1 MNTHTHLYNWQKL
14 YVGTLIAAAFSIAL
28 TVTAVGVFAVETNPL
43 VSWFVA
49 RVPHFLHDLGVI
61 DISNPASMSPASVGW
76 GLISMVGICSVPA
89 AFKIFEVAG
98 DLADDWGMRAR
109 WTGGL
114 SIFLFHALNAV
125 NDAVTVAVGFDA
137 SAGFV
142 WGFRPIVYGAIAAT
156 TGIFVFREA
165 GWRPH
170 VPSFAGRPEASEVSA
185 VVLIGLLVLSSAAVP
200 AAAVIDDNSSHDQ
213 TLEMETSKSDV
224 VAANPGEKVT
234 EIPGSFSAS
243 TPFSKEGEIIYT
255 PGGSATVGAYNL
267 ETDSFV
273 WNSSTN
279 SPQATA
285 PAITD
290 ELVIAGTQSDEIHAF
305 HKENGTLAWSY
316 TVGADMDSS
325 PQLSDDGSTVVFG
338 SNTNNATALNTADGS
353 VAWKFETGGAIKLS
367 TTIVNGTAYVAS
379 QDNTLYA
386 LSVSSGNKEWEY
398 TLPDTPGTS
407 PVVHNDSIY
416 IGFGSFSA
424 GTLEAVYKNGTS
436 KWSKNI
442 EVTGTPTVKD
452 GVIYVGDNNGNLNAL
467 DTSDGGNIW
476 TKSYTGNVGG
486 ATIANGTVYA
496 NARDYFV
503 AVDAITGDEK
513 WKNAGDYGSALV
525 SDGVAYAY
533 NNSRSSIVGFATDHA
548 GDSNGARMLHNVEH
562 SLVSASSG
570 GSASTVSVLVRD
582 QNGDPV
588 SNATVE
594 VVGVDYSNIA
604 AGSSQTLNDRA
615 NELLDEAKNPLPGS
629 WDADLNLLG
638 SSGPFEADA
647 NVVAVHN
654 AEDVA
659 KAPWVDSADLSQ
671 PRLRIEAGQEVM
683 LSVWDPTASGPG
695 LLGHEY
701 NSQLPG
707 VHKEE
712 ATIVVEQLT
721 PSGEVKRTM
730 RFDTDKTLGAGAL
743 DPDRFNYADVSLSR
757 GFYRVSPASS
767 DVSYTIVV
775 GSPSA
780 MAAEITQ
787 NLKTEADQLTERA
800 KEIRDRFQNNKF
812 TRKTVTTNAS
822 GEFTVSLGSSVKT
835 VSVTAYKTP
844 RGMGPNATRADIR
857 EWYNAMLFN
866 PSEQAGS
873 LTGLTVDY
881 QDGFTRSDANLTTEA
896 NLSEV
901 VPAFY
906 LPDGATTVDVP
917 TNDTVSV
924 DVFETTVPEYAD
936 ANITSN
942 RSEWLRDLLANRTQ
956 RLDELFSQLNAS
968 RERYQELF
976 GQYKNLSAQNEEFRQ
991 RVRDL
996 LEARTGNRTINISTN
1011 ESTEK
1016 LRERLD
1022 AVHTALSELKNQF
1035 EANTTTDVGAETVSA
1050 TADFP
1055 FELSK
1060 DALAV
1065 RAQLSNGTTRTVS
1078 DEYITLDDGVPG
1090 VGGTSVRVTDY
1101 PLGDA
1106 ASGQII
1112 FDVVSSEGIGSFRTD
1127 AISNPTVSAS
1137 APDVPSVRASTMS
1150 PTPDE
1155 RVTITLNPAEDST
1168 FENLTAFSA
1177 RYVANGTTIA
1187 NADRLSQRKGA
1198 VTPKCACKVQVRLT
1212 YTETAD
1218 NEFVRTFV
1226 LRGVERAS
1234 KQPPSIRAQSD
1245 ATGVW
1250 ALVSD
1255 GLQAGDV
1262 SKTGS
1267 GLNYV
1272 AVIKQDAD
1280 APSSIHAYTAGVS
1293 SGANSELD
1301 LRIVRGENRETVR
1314 TRTSVTFHTESL
1326 QDGALAYRGQPASLN
1341 PFAND
1346 GTPLRDGSKAGS
1358 VVTKDSHATIET
1370 YTEADGSV
1378 TISISNSPG
1387 FFESLIWDA
1396 TALGIPFLMAGF
1408 SGATMAGG
1416 IVITPVGLLAFL
1428 RRRRGDTE

>member
-1 MNTHTHLYNWQKL
+1 
-14 YVGTLIAAAFSIAL
+14 
-28 TVTAVGVFAVETNPL
+28 VEL
-43 VSWFVA
+43 
-49 RVPHFLHDLGVI
+49 
-61 DISNPASMSPASVGW
+61 
-76 GLISMVGICSVPA
+76 
-89 AFKIFEVAG
+89 
-98 DLADDWGMRAR
+98 
-109 WTGGL
+109 
-114 SIFLFHALNAV
+114 
-125 NDAVTVAVGFDA
+125 
-137 SAGFV
+137 
-142 WGFRPIVYGAIAAT
+142 
-156 TGIFVFREA
+156 
-165 GWRPH
+165 
-170 VPSFAGRPEASEVSA
+170 
-185 VVLIGLLVLSSAAVP
+185 
-200 AAAVIDDNSSHDQ
+200 
-213 TLEMETSKSDV
+213 
-224 VAANPGEKVT
+224 
-234 EIPGSFSAS
+234 
-243 TPFSKEGEIIYT
+243 
-255 PGGSATVGAYNL
+255 
-267 ETDSFV
+267 
-273 WNSSTN
+273 
-279 SPQATA
+279 
-285 PAITD
+285 
-290 ELVIAGTQSDEIHAF
+290 
-305 HKENGTLAWSY
+305 
-316 TVGADMDSS
+316 
-325 PQLSDDGSTVVFG
+325 
-338 SNTNNATALNTADGS
+338 
-353 VAWKFETGGAIKLS
+353 
-367 TTIVNGTAYVAS
+367 
-379 QDNTLYA
+379 
-386 LSVSSGNKEWEY
+386 
-398 TLPDTPGTS
+398 
-407 PVVHNDSIY
+407 
-416 IGFGSFSA
+416 
-424 GTLEAVYKNGTS
+424 
-436 KWSKNI
+436 
-442 EVTGTPTVKD
+442 
-452 GVIYVGDNNGNLNAL
+452 
-467 DTSDGGNIW
+467 
-476 TKSYTGNVGG
+476 
-486 ATIANGTVYA
+486 
-496 NARDYFV
+496 
-503 AVDAITGDEK
+503 
-513 WKNAGDYGSALV
+513 
-525 SDGVAYAY
+525 
-533 NNSRSSIVGFATDHA
+533 
-548 GDSNGARMLHNVEH
+548 
-562 SLVSASSG
+562 
-570 GSASTVSVLVRD
+570 
-582 QNGDPV
+582 
-588 SNATVE
+588 
-594 VVGVDYSNIA
+594 VGVDYSNIA
-604 AGSSQTLNDRA
+604 VGSSQTLKDRA
-615 NELLDEAKNPLPGS
+615 NELLDDAKDPLPES
-629 WDADLNLLG
+629 WNPNRQLVDGGGL
-638 SSGPFEADA
+638 FESADA

-707 VHKEE
+707 VHKED

-743 DPDRFNYADVSLSR
+743 DPDRFSYAEASLSR

-767 DVSYTIVV
+767 DVAYTIVV

-787 NLKTEADQLTERA
+787 SLETKAGQLTERA
-800 KEIRDRFQNNKF
+800 QEIRDRFQNNKF

-822 GEFTVSLGSSVKT
+822 GEFTVSLGSNVKT

-866 PSEQAGS
+866 PAEQAGS
-873 LTGLTVDY
+873 LTGLSIDY

-917 TNDTVSV
+917 TNDTVTV

-936 ANITSN
+936 ANITTN
-942 RSEWLRDLLANRTQ
+942 RTEWLRDLLANRTQ

-968 RERYQELF
+968 RERFQKLF
-976 GQYKNLSAQNEEFRQ
+976 GEYQNLTAQNEEFRQ
-991 RVRDL
+991 RVREL
-996 LEARTGNRTINISTN
+996 LEARTGNRTLNISTN
-1011 ESTEK
+1011 ASTEK
-1016 LRERLD
+1016 LRQRLD

-1035 EANTTTDVGAETVSA
+1035 AADTTTDVGAETVSA

-1055 FELSK
+1055 FEISK

-1078 DEYITLDDGVPG
+1078 DEYISLDDGVPG

-1101 PLGDA
+1101 PLGE
-1106 ASGQII
+1106 ASTGQII
-1112 FDVVSSEGIGSFRTD
+1112 FDVVSSEGIGSFRTN
-1127 AISNPTVSAS
+1127 AISNPKVSTS

-1150 PTPDE
+1150 PTPGE
-1155 RVTITLNPAEDST
+1155 RVTFTLNPAEDST

-1177 RYVANGTTIA
+1177 RYVANGTTVA
-1187 NADRLSQRKGA
+1187 NAKRLGQRKGA

-1212 YTETAD
+1212 YTDTAD

-1267 GLNYV
+1267 GLSFT
-1272 AVIKQDAD
+1272 AVIEQDAD

-1358 VVTKDSHATIET
+1358 VVTKDSHAVVQT
-1370 YTEADGSV
+1370 YTDADGSV

-1387 FFESLIWDA
+1387 FVESLIWDA